1 MLSSPDP
8 PEYLEVEYNEGDDRD
23 DTGAH
28 QSSPVDVEP
37 GQRFQQFFSEKCL
50 KVLYRAVVKN
60 DIFTFRLTIRGW
72 GVGWMGSISIASDCK
87 QMRTF

>member
-1 MLSSPDP
+1 MREPGKNCWLENICICIYLYLLIVLSSPDP

-37 GQRFQQFFSEKCL
+37 EQKFQQFFREMFES
-50 KVLYRAVVKN
+50 
-60 DIFTFRLTIRGW
+60 F
-72 GVGWMGSISIASDCK
+72 M
-87 QMRTF
+87 

>member
-37 GQRFQQFFSEKCL
+37 EQKLKKKSEKCL
-50 KVLYRAVVKN
+50 KVLCRTVVK
-60 DIFTFRLTIRGW
+60 RSG
-72 GVGWMGSISIASDCK
+72 
-87 QMRTF
+87 

>member
-1 MLSSPDP
+1 MREPGKKCWLEYSCICIYLYLLIVLSSPDP

-37 GQRFQQFFSEKCL
+37 EQRFQQFFSEKCL
-50 KVLYRAVVKN
+50 KVL
-60 DIFTFRLTIRGW
+60 
-72 GVGWMGSISIASDCK
+72 
-87 QMRTF
+87 

>member
-37 GQRFQQFFSEKCL
+37 EQKRN
-50 KVLYRAVVKN
+50 V
-60 DIFTFRLTIRGW
+60 
-72 GVGWMGSISIASDCK
+72 
-87 QMRTF
+87 

>member
-1 MLSSPDP
+1 MLFRPPSLQNSSSECERTWKKNCWLENICIFIYLYLLIVLSSPDP

-37 GQRFQQFFSEKCL
+37 EQRFQQLFSEKCL
-50 KVLYRAVVKN
+50 KVL
-60 DIFTFRLTIRGW
+60 
-72 GVGWMGSISIASDCK
+72 
-87 QMRTF
+87 

>member
-28 QSSPVDVEP
+28 QSSPVDVETE
-37 GQRFQQFFSEKCL
+37 QKFQQFFLEKCL
-50 KVLYRAVVKN
+50 KVLCRTVVKN
-60 DIFTFRLTIRGW
+60 G
-72 GVGWMGSISIASDCK
+72 
-87 QMRTF
+87 